1 VFLKTG
7 ELGPKWRVF
16 YFRLQSLRRTFYV
29 CRAIPRPASLA
40 RENPFLAAI
49 RDRADLLQRFLH
61 RSFLTEAGV
70 RSTTPSATFSIVRI
84 EERDA

>member
-1 VFLKTG
+1 L
-7 ELGPKWRVF
+7 
-16 YFRLQSLRRTFYV
+16 LRG
-29 CRAIPRPASLA
+29 
-40 RENPFLAAI
+40 
-49 RDRADLLQRFLH
+49 FLH